1 MVPECQS
8 QGQGNSSPLPS
19 PSRSITPLP
28 PDAATSASSAT
39 MGRDGSIDSLAMN
52 DTITTTNNNNSN
64 NNSST
69 TTTNNNNTF
78 SNNNNTTTSSTTTTN
93 SSSSNGRVLYSFVRK
108 RSCGGFAAF
117 GLTTVKQLESG
128 QRVELKQVIT
138 KQPYTSTMRCTTMRV
153 ALIHLRH
160 HETTFLVNTNHIL
173 LPSDTPL
180 PRPPPLP
187 LFLSLISLVSGHHP
201 PHVQHVSSWFRRQI
215 ESRGSTA
222 TLLLFVQSTSH
233 ASARIPLPQGAVLM
247 TPICLSTPY
256 SHCRR

>member
-1 MVPECQS
+1 MLMVPESQS

-28 PDAATSASSAT
+28 SDSTTTSSAT

-52 DTITTTNNNNSN
+52 DTTTTPTTTNNN
-64 NNSST
+64 
-69 TTTNNNNTF
+69 
-78 SNNNNTTTSSTTTTN
+78 SSTTTTN

-138 KQPYTSTMRCTTMRV
+138 KQRYTSTMRCTTMLV

-160 HETTFLVNTNHIL
+160 HETPFLVNTNHIL

-187 LFLSLISLVSGHHP
+187 LFFSLSHHSRFR
-201 PHVQHVSSWFRRQI
+201 SSP
-215 ESRGSTA
+215 TA
-222 TLLLFVQSTSH
+222 CTT
-233 ASARIPLPQGAVLM
+233 
-247 TPICLSTPY
+247 C
-256 SHCRR
+256 